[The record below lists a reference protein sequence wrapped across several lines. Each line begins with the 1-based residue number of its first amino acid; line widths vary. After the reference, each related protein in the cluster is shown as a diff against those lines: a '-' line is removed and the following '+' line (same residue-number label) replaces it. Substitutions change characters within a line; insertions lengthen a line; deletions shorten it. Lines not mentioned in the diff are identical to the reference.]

1 MISKQK
7 ISPQNPQKKKTQIEH
22 ETVHKLLAKNEDRP
36 IQDIPPKKLDQLVGE
51 FIVCVRKEKPDERG
65 SYEYEPS
72 YLRGIIASIERYLKE
87 YNYPCSLTRDKQFT
101 YTQSMLAA
109 KQRDLK
115 KQGKGN
121 KPCKSD
127 HLLPT
132 EVEKMWQTG
141 ALGTQNPQ
149 SLQYTLWWYLM
160 TEAGMRASR
169 EHLFLCWGGRQRTER
184 DTLNTWRGKPKCVWV
199 KVRRPSKRLQKYSK
213 TQVIHPDAPFRLT

>member
-1 MISKQK
+1 MLSKRHEDLTAAGVKPKNARFQTYTTAEL
-7 ISPQNPQKKKTQIEH
+7 NDFKTDNQSAKSTKEK
-22 ETVHKLLAKNEDRP
+22 TKSNMKLFTNFLEQAKNEDRP
-36 IQDIPPKKLDQLVGE
+36 IQDIPPQKLDQFVGE

-72 YLRGIIASIERYLKE
+72 YLRRIIASIERYLKE

-101 YTQSMLAA
+101 YTQSILAA

-132 EVEKMWQTG
+132 E
-141 ALGTQNPQ
+141 
-149 SLQYTLWWYLM
+149 
-160 TEAGMRASR
+160 
-169 EHLFLCWGGRQRTER
+169 
-184 DTLNTWRGKPKCVWV
+184 
-199 KVRRPSKRLQKYSK
+199 
-213 TQVIHPDAPFRLT
+213 I